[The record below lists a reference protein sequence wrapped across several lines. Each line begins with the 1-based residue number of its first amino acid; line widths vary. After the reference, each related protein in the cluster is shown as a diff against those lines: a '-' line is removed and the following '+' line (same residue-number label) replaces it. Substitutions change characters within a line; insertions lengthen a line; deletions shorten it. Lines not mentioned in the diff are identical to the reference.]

1 MNFLTPKI
9 RLAESGFFSGFTD
22 YHNHILPGVDD
33 GFRTIAESMEALGY
47 FEALGVQQI
56 IFTPHR
62 MNGVRTSRQELNT
75 AYENL
80 LQEYKGKI
88 QLSLAGEYMLD
99 AGFEG
104 RMTEGLLALEGDKV
118 LVETSYFS
126 PPNNF
131 QELLFMVSVA
141 GYTPVIAHPER
152 YTYMGKRDYQLL
164 KEKGYLLQLNLL
176 SLSGHY
182 GPGVTRKANFLL
194 ESGFYDIAGTDIHQL
209 DSFKARISKMKI
221 TEKQLT
227 ALRRLV

>member
-1 MNFLTPKI
+1 
-9 RLAESGFFSGFTD
+9 
-22 YHNHILPGVDD
+22 
-33 GFRTIAESMEALGY
+33 
-47 FEALGVQQI
+47 
-56 IFTPHR
+56 
-62 MNGVRTSRQELNT
+62 
-75 AYENL
+75 
-80 LQEYKGKI
+80 
-88 QLSLAGEYMLD
+88 MLD